1 MPEWLQIFV
10 PSGDIGEGWILAVAM
25 MTNVACGVIGCYLVL
40 RRMSLMG
47 DAISHAVL
55 PGLVIAFLFTGSL
68 NIGGMFV
75 GAFIVGLLT
84 TFLTQALHRLGGV
97 PADASMGVVFTSLFA
112 IGVVLLRRY
121 AGNVDLDPDCVLQ
134 GQLTLMPNIRVEVF
148 GLSIPRAALSIGAVL
163 IANVIFVGL
172 LWKELKITS
181 FDPALAT
188 TMGLRSGL
196 IHYLLMAMVA
206 GTTVA
211 SFEAVGSIL
220 VIAMLI
226 VPGATAHLLTDR
238 LSRMLMIAA
247 AVAAL
252 SGYVGFSAARWN
264 GNVEPA
270 GMIAVASGV
279 LFFLAVFF
287 SPRYG
292 IVSTLWRNLQTSSRI
307 LREDILAMLYRLEE
321 LGDARPM
328 PRDEAARA
336 VGGGVA
342 AIVSSSVCTVVCGSP
357 MLAASGPS
365 TSSART
371 GCGRRIWSS
380 ISACRSIMSTPPPSG
395 WSITLATNF
404 SARSPKSSRK
414 KLPIPTAAKFRASCW
429 PCAGHCSP
437 HTPCAVQ
444 RHTEC
449 ACYITATT
457 ANLCAAR
464 R

>member
-1 MPEWLQIFV
+1 LYLLPQ
-10 PSGDIGEGWILAVAM
+10 GGYGEGWILAVAV
-25 MTNVACGVIGCYLVL
+25 MTNVACGIIGCYLVL

-84 TFLTQALHRLGGV
+84 TFLTQTLHRHGGV

-112 IGVVLLRRY
+112 VGVVLLRRY

-134 GQLTLMPNIRVEVF
+134 GQLALIPGYTTDLF
-148 GLSIPRAALSIGAVL
+148 GYPIPRAAVSIGSVL
-163 IANVIFVGL
+163 LLNTIFIVL

-188 TMGLRSGL
+188 TMGLRAGL

-211 SFEAVGSIL
+211 AFEAVGSIL

-238 LSRMLMIAA
+238 LSRMLWIAA
-247 AVAAL
+247 GVGAAAAYL
-252 SGYVGFSAARWN
+252 GFLGSARWN
-264 GNVEPA
+264 PNVEPA
-270 GMIAVASGV
+270 GMMAVAVGALFV
-279 LFFLAVFF
+279 LAAFF

-292 IVSTLWRNLQTSSRI
+292 VLSTLWRNVQTTSRI

-321 LGDARPM
+321 LGIRRPM
-328 PRDEAARA
+328 GPREAAQA
-336 VGGGVA
+336 VGGG
-342 AIVSSSVCTVVCGSP
+342 
-357 MLAASGPS
+357 LAAATALWRLLRLRLIEHAHGGLRL
-365 TSSART
+365 TDA
-371 GCGRRIWSS
+371 GRDR
-380 ISACRSIMSTPPPSG
+380 ATHLVRSHRLWEAYLVEYLGLPLDHVHAPAERMEHYIG
-395 WSITLATNF
+395 E
-404 SARSPKSSRK
+404 
-414 KLPIPTAAKFRASCW
+414 KLQHKIAQHLPQEQLDPHGREIPR
-429 PCAGHCSP
+429 
-437 HTPCAVQ
+437 
-444 RHTEC
+444 
-449 ACYITATT
+449 
-457 ANLCAAR
+457 
-464 R
+464 

>member
-1 MPEWLQIFV
+1 MPDWLLYFLPQ
-10 PSGDIGEGWILAVAM
+10 GGYGEGWILAVAV
-25 MTNVACGVIGCYLVL
+25 MTNVACGIIGCYLVL

-84 TFLTQALHRLGGV
+84 TFLTQTLHRQGGV

-112 IGVVLLRRY
+112 VGVVLLRRY

-134 GQLTLMPNIRVEVF
+134 GQLALIPGYTTDLF
-148 GLSIPRAALSIGAVL
+148 GYAVPRAAVSIGTVL
-163 IANVIFVGL
+163 LLNTIFIVL

-188 TMGLRSGL
+188 TMGLRAGL

-238 LSRMLMIAA
+238 LSRMLWVAAGVGAA
-247 AVAAL
+247 AAYL
-252 SGYVGFSAARWN
+252 GFLASARWN
-264 GNVEPA
+264 PDVEPA
-270 GMIAVASGV
+270 GMMAVAAGALFV
-279 LFFLAVFF
+279 LAAFF

-292 IVSTLWRNLQTSSRI
+292 VLSTLWRNVQTTSRI

-321 LGDARPM
+321 LGIRRPM
-328 PRDEAARA
+328 GPREAAQA
-336 VGGGVA
+336 VGGG
-342 AIVSSSVCTVVCGSP
+342 
-357 MLAASGPS
+357 LAAATALWRLLRLRLIEHAHGGLRL
-365 TSSART
+365 TDA
-371 GCGRRIWSS
+371 GRDR
-380 ISACRSIMSTPPPSG
+380 ATHLVRSHRLWEAYLVEYLGLPLDHVHAPAERMEHYIG
-395 WSITLATNF
+395 E
-404 SARSPKSSRK
+404 
-414 KLPIPTAAKFRASCW
+414 KLQHKIAQHLPQEQLDPHGREIPR
-429 PCAGHCSP
+429 
-437 HTPCAVQ
+437 
-444 RHTEC
+444 
-449 ACYITATT
+449 
-457 ANLCAAR
+457 
-464 R
+464 